1 MEHFL
6 TTFLKSSP
14 RRALIPGVLLF
25 NALAAGTAFGDTA
38 TINPVADG
46 YKDPGSGALTST
58 PLKVRNTGTTERAFL
73 KFNLPDAGIPAGST
87 INSASLKLYM
97 TQAPTRCTGS
107 SSSPSCTTQDRVYN
121 LYPSTNT
128 GWTEATSQ
136 DWFTVY
142 PVVPAS
148 FTAQTSTGTTVPA
161 ERVWTSTGLKTD
173 VSNAI
178 AGALTLIVADNA
190 ESGNGYESI
199 FSSREDATADN
210 RPKLVID
217 YTPPDSGGACASDT
231 PGSVLITQHS
241 YTGPNPLPWG
251 ETGQYRLNFTVTAGC
266 QDLTDVKAQGGI
278 ASNLVISNALTCTGT
293 EECTSNDSVGF
304 FESKDVGKQ
313 NQVFTWTIPSLLK
326 GESATFSV
334 DAFVTFNPAGKM
346 VCDVIKNLTGNW
358 TVSALW
364 DDSGVFR
371 SVSDGP
377 TDKLVV
383 QVSCPL

>member
-58 PLKVRNTGTTERAFL
+58 PLKVRNTGTMERAFL

-107 SSSPSCTTQDRVYN
+107 PSSPSCTTQDRVYN
-121 LYPSTNT
+121 LYTSTNT
-128 GWTEATSQ
+128 AWTEATSQ

-142 PVVPAS
+142 PVVPSA
-148 FTAQTSTGTTVPA
+148 FTAQTSTGTAVPA
-161 ERVWTSTGLKTD
+161 EIVWTSTGLKTD
-173 VSNAI
+173 VSNAV
-178 AGALTLIVADNA
+178 ADALTLIIADNA

-199 FSSREDATADN
+199 FSSREDATVGN

-217 YTPPDSGGACASDT
+217 YTPPVACTSST

-278 ASNLVISNALTCTGT
+278 ASNLVIGAELTCSGT
-293 EECTSNDSVGF
+293 EECTSDDPVGSVAF
-304 FESKDVGKQ
+304 KEVGKQ
-313 NQVFTWTIPSLLK
+313 NQVFTWSIPSLAK
-326 GESATFSV
+326 GASATFSV
-334 DAFVTFNPAGKM
+334 DAYVNFNPAGKM

-364 DDSGVFR
+364 NDSGVFK

-383 QVSCPL
+383 QVSCP

>member
-1 MEHFL
+1 VEHFL

-25 NALAAGTAFGDTA
+25 NALAVGTAFGDTA

-46 YKDPGSGALTST
+46 YKDPGNGALTST
-58 PLKVRNTGTTERAFL
+58 PLKVKNNGAKERAFL

-97 TQAPTRCTGS
+97 TQAPTRCTGAG
-107 SSSPSCTTQDRVYN
+107 CTAQDRTYN
-121 LYPSTNT
+121 LYTSTNT

-161 ERVWTSTGLKTD
+161 EIVWTSTGLKTD

-199 FSSREDATADN
+199 FSSREDSTAN
-210 RPKLVID
+210 NHPKLVID

-231 PGSVLITQHS
+231 SGSVLITQHS

-251 ETGQYRLNFTVTAGC
+251 ETGKYRLNFTVTAGC

-278 ASNLVISNALTCTGT
+278 ASNLVIGDALTCSGT
-293 EECTSNDSVGF
+293 EECTSDEPVGSVEF
-304 FESKDVGKQ
+304 KEVGKQ
-313 NQVFTWTIPSLLK
+313 NKVFAWTLPNLAK
-326 GESATFSV
+326 EASATFSV
-334 DAFVTFNPAGKM
+334 DAYVTFNPAGKM

-364 DDSGVFR
+364 NDSGVFK

-383 QVSCPL
+383 QVSCPE